1 MEQLLDPLLIVALA
15 LNFVALGVSRIR
27 SVINAVALQ
36 GVLLGACPLLA
47 HPAMREALREGNV
60 LQHEVLRGVGLMVV
74 IVGLKGVLI
83 PVFLVRAMREANIQH
98 EVWPVVSCM
107 SSLLLGA
114 VGTGLAL
121 VFSSTLPL
129 AEKHA
134 GQLIVPASFA
144 TVWAGFL
151 LLTTRQKAIMQV
163 LGYLLL
169 ENGIFL
175 FGLLLL
181 DVMPFLVEVG
191 VLLDL
196 FTGVFVMGIIIH
208 HISRKFDS
216 ISTEHLTELKE

>member
-1 MEQLLDPLLIVALA
+1 MAQIVIIALA

-27 SVINAVALQ
+27 AVISAVAAQ
-36 GVLLGACPLLA
+36 GILLGLLPFFVRQEIDL
-47 HPAMREALREGNV
+47 HGLALAAV
-60 LQHEVLRGVGLMVV
+60 T
-74 IVGLKGVLI
+74 IALKGFIIPAFLI
-83 PVFLVRAMREANIQH
+83 RAMREANIQH
-98 EVWPVVSCM
+98 EVTPFISYV

-121 VFSSTLPL
+121 LFAHSLPL
-129 AEKHA
+129 EEKHA
-134 GQLIVPASFA
+134 GSLLVPASLA
-144 TVWAGFL
+144 TAWAGFL
-151 LLTTRQKAIMQV
+151 LLTTRKKAIMQV

-181 DVMPFLVEVG
+181 EGMPFLVEVG

-208 HISRKFDS
+208 HISREFAS
-216 ISTEHLTELKE
+216 MSTEHLTELKD

>member
-1 MEQLLDPLLIVALA
+1 MDQILDPLLIVALA

-27 SVINAVALQ
+27 GVINAVALQ
-36 GVLLGACPLLA
+36 GMLLGICPLFV
-47 HPAMREALREGNV
+47 HPEIG
-60 LQHEVLRGVGLMVV
+60 LRGILLVV
-74 IVGLKGVLI
+74 VTIALKGFVI
-83 PVFLVRAMREANIQH
+83 PGFLVHAMREANIQH
-98 EVWPVVSCM
+98 EVNPVVNYM

-129 AEKHA
+129 AEGHTD
-134 GQLIVPASFA
+134 LLLVPASLA
-144 TVWAGFL
+144 TVWTGFL
-151 LLTTRQKAIMQV
+151 LLTARRKAITQV

-181 DVMPFLVEVG
+181 EGMPFLVEVG
-191 VLLDL
+191 VLLDV

-208 HISRKFDS
+208 QISREFAS
-216 ISTEHLTELKE
+216 ISTEHLTELKD

>member
-1 MEQLLDPLLIVALA
+1 MTQFLEPFLIVALA

-27 SVINAVALQ
+27 GVINAVALQ
-36 GVLLGACPLLA
+36 GILLGIFPLLV
-47 HPAMREALREGNV
+47 HPEIG
-60 LQHEVLRGVGLMVV
+60 LRGIILVV
-74 IVGLKGVLI
+74 VTIGLKGLVI
-83 PVFLVRAMREANIQH
+83 PWFLVHAMRVANIQH
-98 EVWPVVSCM
+98 EVKPVVNYM

-114 VGTGLAL
+114 VGTGLAM

-129 AEKHA
+129 AEGHTD
-134 GQLIVPASFA
+134 LLLVPASLA
-144 TVWAGFL
+144 TVWTGFL
-151 LLTTRQKAIMQV
+151 LLTTRRKAIMQV

-181 DVMPFLVEVG
+181 EAMPFLVEVG

-196 FTGVFVMGIIIH
+196 FTGVFVMGIIIF
-208 HISRKFDS
+208 HISREFAS